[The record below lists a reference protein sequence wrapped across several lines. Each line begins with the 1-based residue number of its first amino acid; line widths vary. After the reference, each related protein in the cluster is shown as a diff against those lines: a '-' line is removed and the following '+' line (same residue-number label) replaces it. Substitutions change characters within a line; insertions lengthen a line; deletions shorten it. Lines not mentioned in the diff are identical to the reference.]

1 MKRMIGGLFLAGLV
15 MMSLPA
21 SASDKPL
28 SFSIGAGVATPTGG
42 AGDSLGSGGQV
53 TLGLSYKVQ
62 PQVTVFGEYNFS
74 SLGNKTL
81 KVPQP
86 LITDTASFTGSG
98 WFQYGGGGVTFTPW
112 QSGKSS
118 VYVLGGAGVYYRSVY
133 VTTPATGL
141 VTVCQPGWF
150 ICYPTAVT
158 VDQVVASRSTTDPGV
173 SVGGGYTYRLSNLAS
188 FFVEARYHYVWGPD
202 VPTSSGGTQ
211 KADAQFF
218 PITFGLRF

>member
-1 MKRMIGGLFLAGLV
+1 MKRMIGGLILMGLV
-15 MMSLPA
+15 VTSSPA
-21 SASDKPL
+21 AAGDKPL
-28 SFSIGAGVATPTGG
+28 SFSIGGGMAVPAGGV
-42 AGDSLGSGGQV
+42 GDSLGSGGQV
-53 TLGLSYKVQ
+53 TLGLGYKVR
-62 PQVTVFGEYNFS
+62 PQIAVFGEYNFS
-74 SLGNKTL
+74 SLGNKSVN
-81 KVPQP
+81 VPQP
-86 LITDTASFTGSG
+86 LITDAESFTGSG

-141 VTVCQPGWF
+141 VTVCNPAWF
-150 ICYPTAVT
+150 ICFPTAVT

-173 SVGGGYTYRLSNLAS
+173 SFGGGFTYQLSNLAS
-188 FFVEARYHYVWGPD
+188 FFIEARYHYVWGPE

-218 PITFGLRF
+218 PITFGFRF

>member
-1 MKRMIGGLFLAGLV
+1 MKRMIGGLFLVGLLL
-15 MMSLPA
+15 MSPPA
-21 SASDKPL
+21 AASDKPF
-28 SFSIGAGVATPTGG
+28 SFSIGAGVATPAGG
-42 AGDSLGSGGQV
+42 AGESLGSGGQV
-53 TLGLSYKVQ
+53 TLGLSYKLR
-62 PQVTVFGEYNFS
+62 PQTTVFGEYNFS

-81 KVPQP
+81 EVPQP
-86 LITDTASFTGSG
+86 LITDTKSFTGSG
-98 WFQYGGGGVTFTPW
+98 WYQYGGGGVTFTPW
-112 QSGKSS
+112 QSEKSS

-158 VDQVVASRSTTDPGV
+158 VDQIVASRSTTDPGV
-173 SVGGGYTYRLSNLAS
+173 SFGGGFTYRLSNLAS
-188 FFVEARYHYVWGPD
+188 FFIEARYHYVWGPD

-218 PITFGLRF
+218 PISFGFKF